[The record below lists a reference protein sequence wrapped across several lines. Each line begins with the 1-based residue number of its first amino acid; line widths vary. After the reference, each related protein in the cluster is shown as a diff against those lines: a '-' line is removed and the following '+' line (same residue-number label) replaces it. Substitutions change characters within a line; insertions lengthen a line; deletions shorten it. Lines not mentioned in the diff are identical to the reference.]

1 MRSLGGERRCLTPPG
16 PSQLWRSRLY
26 SKTQSSSAAIVPSH
40 RQLRRRAQRCR
51 LDTYDFGEARSICR
65 RCSRPTANFRRAK
78 RPCGTFW
85 LFQSARSSSRDVSSW
100 CAIALERDKIDQN
113 AKRSCPTTRQTLTVF
128 GQHTSAADGIAG
140 KCARSVA
147 AALKALTTTR
157 ETFDVPRPYLAGQR
171 LSAGA

>member
-1 MRSLGGERRCLTPPG
+1 MSDPAGAKPIVAVTAIFKDAIEQRRNRAVAP
-16 PSQLWRSRLY
+16 
-26 SKTQSSSAAIVPSH
+26 H

-128 GQHTSAADGIAG
+128 GRHTSAADGIAG

-147 AALKALTTTR
+147 AALKALRTTR